1 MWDSK
6 GVSLHSPSAAA
17 KQFFFYQFQVSEER
31 KPQIDRKEW
40 RGSRN
45 RKHAVVWRCFLGCLN
60 LPWFAIRVKSRFE
73 RAVSSALRYRGFEE
87 FLPMF
92 SSRRQWSD
100 RIKFLQV
107 PLFPGYLFCRF
118 APEDRSPILTI
129 PGVVLVVGV
138 GKIPVAVNP
147 VEIEAIRLAVN
158 SGRDVKPWNHFCVG
172 RKVRIAEGPLCG
184 VEGVL
189 QRFKGGCHLVLG
201 IELLRRWVA
210 VEVHESWVVP
220 CEPMIPSVNASEM
233 LQVSNGAHGKAAH
246 ETFFVPNLDNQNVV
260 EQQFTSAR

>member
-1 MWDSK
+1 
-6 GVSLHSPSAAA
+6 
-17 KQFFFYQFQVSEER
+17 
-31 KPQIDRKEW
+31 
-40 RGSRN
+40 
-45 RKHAVVWRCFLGCLN
+45 
-60 LPWFAIRVKSRFE
+60 
-73 RAVSSALRYRGFEE
+73 
-87 FLPMF
+87 MF
-92 SSRRQWSD
+92 WARRRWSD
-100 RIKFLQV
+100 RIKVLQV

-118 APEDRSPILTI
+118 EPENRPPILTI
-129 PGVVLVVGV
+129 PGVVLVVGL

-201 IELLRRWVA
+201 IELLQRRVA

-220 CEPMIPSVNASEM
+220 CEPMIPAGARSEIYQPSNA
-233 LQVSNGAHGKAAH
+233 ARGKPAS
-246 ETFFVPNLDNQNVV
+246 TTSFVQNVV
-260 EQQFTSAR
+260 N